1 MSFYRYYA
9 TLGESSSA
17 IVETTRQRAL
27 QRQVAIET
35 ALLLLIVLAAL
46 AIAGRL
52 LILDV
57 TSAAVPGPWLS
68 AVRAFL

>member
-1 MSFYRYYA
+1 MSYYRYYA
-9 TLGESSSA
+9 TLGESSNA
-17 IVETTRQRAL
+17 IVERTHRRAF
-27 QRQVAIET
+27 QRQVAIES

-52 LILDV
+52 LILDM
-57 TSAAVPGPWLS
+57 TSAAVPGSLLS

>member
-9 TLGESSSA
+9 TLGESNSA
-17 IVETTRQRAL
+17 IVESTRQRAL
-27 QRQVAIET
+27 QRQIAIET
-35 ALLLLIVLAAL
+35 ALLLLIVLAVL

-52 LILDV
+52 LILDMTGV
-57 TSAAVPGPWLS
+57 AVSGPWLA